1 MKKSGYIKLFR
12 TIEDWEWV
20 DNPTMFYFGCR
31 ILLMA
36 NWEDKEWHGQV
47 IERGS
52 FITTLSRLSDA
63 LHLSV
68 QQVRTCLANMQSNKQ
83 ITCTS
88 TNKATKITICKYDD
102 YQGVQ
107 QAEQQTE
114 NAESNKPTTQT
125 KEGSEYSDSYES
137 SYSSQEDKNINNNIS
152 IPCASAQAREESHPP
167 TPFQFRT
174 AIIDLGVEPKVTD
187 DWLKVRKAK
196 KGINTET
203 AFRAIEREVKKA
215 IDAGYT
221 ANACIILAAEK
232 SWVGFKFEWALKEW
246 TGRPQSQPQQ
256 QSRIEQFI
264 QTSQNFN
271 AFVNEIIGPNV
282 PGAGYGPANSPDE
295 Q

>member
-1 MKKSGYIKLFR
+1 MKPQGYIKLHR
-12 TIEDWEWV
+12 TIEEWEWI
-20 DNPTMFYFGCR
+20 DNPTMFYFWCR

-36 NWEDKEWHGQV
+36 NWEDKEWHGQI

-52 FITTLSRLSDA
+52 FITTLARLSDT

-107 QAEQQTE
+107 QAGQQTE
-114 NAESNKPTTQT
+114 TEESNKPTTRT
-125 KEGSEYSDSYES
+125 KEGSEYSDSNES
-137 SYSSQEDKNINNNIS
+137 SYSSQEERNLFNIS
-152 IPCASAQAREESHPP
+152 KYALAQAHEESHPP
-167 TPFQFRT
+167 TPFHFRT
-174 AIIDLGVEPKVTD
+174 ALIGLGVEPKTAD

-196 KGINTET
+196 KGVNTET
-203 AFRAIEREVKKA
+203 AFGAIEREIKKA
-215 IDAGYT
+215 IEAGYS
-221 ANACIILAAEK
+221 ANACIVLAAEK
-232 SWVGFKFEWALKEW
+232 SWVGFKFEWAQKEW
-246 TGRPQSQPQQ
+246 ASQQ
-256 QSRIEQFI
+256 QAQPPSRIEKYM

-271 AFVNEIIGPNV
+271 ALVNELIGSNI
-282 PGAGYGPANSPDE
+282 PGAGNSPADSPDE